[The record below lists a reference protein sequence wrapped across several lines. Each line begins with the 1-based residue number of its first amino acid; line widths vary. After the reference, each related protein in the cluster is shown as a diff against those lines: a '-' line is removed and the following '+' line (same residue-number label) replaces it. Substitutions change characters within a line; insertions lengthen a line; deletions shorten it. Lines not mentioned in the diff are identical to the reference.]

1 VSEAAGRAG
10 PRRLRVIVVDDDHAV
25 AFLHQR
31 LVDRHADCMVI
42 ATVHTG
48 PAAVAAISAH
58 TPDLVL
64 LDFSLPGMS
73 GLDVLRTVRASSGP
87 QPEVIAVTA
96 ARDVESVREARAA
109 GIRHYLV
116 KPFSP
121 ADLSARLDA
130 AVRDAAALAKV
141 ARPSLDQTQIDAL
154 FTGGPQDRAHLPSL
168 PKGLS
173 AETLAI
179 IETALAAAPGSSS
192 SEIGAATGLSRVS
205 TRRYL
210 EYLVELGRA
219 ARELDYATSGRPST
233 RYRPVP
239 RVTDEA

>member
-1 VSEAAGRAG
+1 MTGIL
-10 PRRLRVIVVDDDHAV
+10 PRLRVIVVDDDRAV
-25 AFLHQR
+25 ALLHTR
-31 LVDRHADCMVI
+31 LVDRHDSCIVV

-48 PAAVAAISAH
+48 HDAVAAISRHA
-58 TPDLVL
+58 PDLVL

-73 GLDVLRTVRASSGP
+73 GLDVLRAVRATNGP

-116 KPFSP
+116 KPFRP
-121 ADLSARLDA
+121 ADLATRLDA
-130 AVRDAAALAKV
+130 AVHDAQALAGT
-141 ARPSLDQTQIDAL
+141 ALPTLDQTQIDAL
-154 FTGGPQDRAHLPSL
+154 LASRPRGGGTIAL

-179 IETALAAAPGSSS
+179 IENALTQAPGSSS
-192 SEIGAATGLSRVS
+192 SDLGAATGLSRVS

-219 ARELDYATSGRPST
+219 ERELDYATAGRPST
-233 RYRPVP
+233 RYRP
-239 RVTDEA
+239 RT